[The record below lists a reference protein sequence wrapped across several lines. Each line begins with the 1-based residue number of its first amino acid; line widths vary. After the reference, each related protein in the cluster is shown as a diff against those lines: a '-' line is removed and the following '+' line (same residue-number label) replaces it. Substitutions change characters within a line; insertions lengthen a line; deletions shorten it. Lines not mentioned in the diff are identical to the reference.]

1 MFFHPN
7 MAQVR
12 MKRLR
17 CGDIDNMLEA
27 MGGREFLQNK
37 TVLDCTLGFAS
48 DAIISSYGV
57 GPNVRLRR
65 GMAGY
70 QVEIAGTTG
79 CGEGRGGTGSGKSAP
94 GIKNRLPKILNY

>member
-1 MFFHPN
+1 

-27 MGGREFLQNK
+27 MGGREFFTKIK
-37 TVLDCTLGFAS
+37 TILDCTLGFAS

-57 GPNVRLRR
+57 GLK
-65 GMAGY
+65 A
-70 QVEIAGTTG
+70 
-79 CGEGRGGTGSGKSAP
+79 KSSVL
-94 GIKNRLPKILNY
+94 K

>member
-1 MFFHPN
+1 

-37 TVLDCTLGFAS
+37 LF
-48 DAIISSYGV
+48 
-57 GPNVRLRR
+57 
-65 GMAGY
+65 
-70 QVEIAGTTG
+70 
-79 CGEGRGGTGSGKSAP
+79 
-94 GIKNRLPKILNY
+94 